1 MLSKKLFVIH
11 ERDISTP
18 YSQISPTSLKNIKE
32 YSFKEY
38 SLKQN
43 VFDPSKSSPPNDF
56 MLKLKLRMSIYNNG
70 NNGSDNNYND
80 NKDNLDRE

>member
-18 YSQISPTSLKNIKE
+18 VSQISPTSSNIKE
-32 YSFKEY
+32 YSLKEY

-56 MLKLKLRMSIYNNG
+56 MLKLKLRMSIYNDNG
-70 NNGSDNNYND
+70 NDNGSNV
-80 NKDNLDRE
+80 DNLDSE

>member
-18 YSQISPTSLKNIKE
+18 FSQISPTSLKNIKE
-32 YSFKEY
+32 YNFKEY

-43 VFDPSKSSPPNDF
+43 VFDPSKSSPPNEF
-56 MLKLKLRMSIYNNG
+56 MMKIKLRMSIY
-70 NNGSDNNYND
+70 DND
-80 NKDNLDRE
+80 NEVDNLDKE

>member
-18 YSQISPTSLKNIKE
+18 FSQISPTSLKNIKE
-32 YSFKEY
+32 YNFKEY

-56 MLKLKLRMSIYNNG
+56 MLKLKLRMSIYNNEV
-70 NNGSDNNYND
+70 
-80 NKDNLDRE
+80 DNLDKE

>member
-11 ERDISTP
+11 ERDISASF
-18 YSQISPTSLKNIKE
+18 SQISPTSSNIKE
-32 YSFKEY
+32 QRLKEY

-56 MLKLKLRMSIYNNG
+56 MLKLKLRMSIYSD
-70 NNGSDNNYND
+70 NGSDNYNND
-80 NKDNLDRE
+80 DNLDSE

>member
-11 ERDISTP
+11 ERDISASF
-18 YSQISPTSLKNIKE
+18 SQISPTSSNIKE
-32 YSFKEY
+32 HSLKEY

-56 MLKLKLRMSIYNNG
+56 MMKLKLRMSIY
-70 NNGSDNNYND
+70 SDHNDNYNSA
-80 NKDNLDRE
+80 DNLDSE

>member
-18 YSQISPTSLKNIKE
+18 FSQISPTSLKNIKE

-43 VFDPSKSSPPNDF
+43 VFDPSKSSPPNEF
-56 MLKLKLRMSIYNNG
+56 MMKLKLRMSIYSD
-70 NNGSDNNYND
+70 NGSDND
-80 NKDNLDRE
+80 NEVDNLDRE

>member
-18 YSQISPTSLKNIKE
+18 FSQISPTSLKNIKE
-32 YSFKEY
+32 YNFKEY

-43 VFDPSKSSPPNDF
+43 VFDPSKSSPPNEF
-56 MLKLKLRMSIYNNG
+56 MMKLKLRMSIY
-70 NNGSDNNYND
+70 DND
-80 NKDNLDRE
+80 NEVDNLDRE

>member
-18 YSQISPTSLKNIKE
+18 FSQISPTSLKNIKE
-32 YSFKEY
+32 YNFKEY

-43 VFDPSKSSPPNDF
+43 VFDPSKNSPPNEF
-56 MLKLKLRMSIYNNG
+56 MMKLKLRMSIY
-70 NNGSDNNYND
+70 DND
-80 NKDNLDRE
+80 NEVDNLDRE